1 MEGGAITEVSFDG
14 ADTTDATI
22 DLLRSVPRLG
32 ELLGKLRKISLKRTL
47 VSHRSL
53 RFLERELPHVE
64 IAYSHYL
71 EG

>member
-22 DLLRSVPRLG
+22 DFLRGVPRLG
-32 ELLGKLRKISLKRTL
+32 ELLGKLRKISLERTL
-47 VSHRSL
+47 VSQRSL